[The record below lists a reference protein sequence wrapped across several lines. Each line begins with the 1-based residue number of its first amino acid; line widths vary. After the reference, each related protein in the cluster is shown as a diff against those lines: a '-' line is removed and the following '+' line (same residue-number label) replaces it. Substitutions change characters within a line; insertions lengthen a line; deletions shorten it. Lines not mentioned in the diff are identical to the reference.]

1 MIDVAKLK
9 ILERFNP
16 TKLTIDSTQYRFF
29 GGTAYLG
36 LLQEPDF
43 VELYKAGIDR
53 YGVNNGTSRN
63 NNVQLAIY
71 DHGEEVLAKRFG
83 FQAATLFSSG
93 FLAGQA
99 TVRSLT
105 DREAA
110 LFVAPD
116 AHPALWLF
124 DGTAKTSAASAA
136 GWLDRAIDQINQQ
149 EREAVICVNSL
160 NNLMPSLQS
169 FNALQKLSPT
179 KRVTLI
185 IDDSHGLGIRFKNQ
199 VSFPEG
205 VRSMPNVDVIVVASL
220 AKGLGVDCGVALG
233 SAEAIRKIRKHPI
246 FIGASPP
253 SPAAI
258 YALVESDSIY
268 DVMFGKLQNNISFF
282 VEFARELDLQFVPK
296 FPVFTSSDARCG
308 DRLLEKKI
316 VISSFNYP
324 LPESPKL
331 NRIVISSSH
340 SYNDLRHLA
349 VVLAKLGE

>member
-1 MIDVAKLK
+1 MIDVAKLRN
-9 ILERFNP
+9 LERFNP
-16 TKLTIDSTQYRFF
+16 TKLTIDSTSYHFF

-63 NNVQLAIY
+63 NNVQLGIY
-71 DHGEEVLAKRFG
+71 EHGEEVLAERFG
-83 FQAATLFSSG
+83 FQSATLFSSG

-105 DREAA
+105 DRGAA

-124 DGTAKTSAASAA
+124 DGATQTSAESAD
-136 GWLDRAIDQINQQ
+136 GWLGRAIDQINQQ
-149 EREAVICVNSL
+149 EGEAVICVNSL
-160 NNLMPSLQS
+160 NNLAPTLQS
-169 FNALQKLSPT
+169 FDALRELLPT
-179 KRVTLI
+179 KRITLI

-205 VRSMPNVDVIVVASL
+205 VRSTPNVDVVVVASL

-233 SAEAIRKIRKHPI
+233 PTAAIRKIRKHPI

-258 YALVESDSIY
+258 YALIESDSIY
-268 DVMFGKLQNNISFF
+268 DVMFRRLQNNISFF
-282 VEFARELDLQFVPK
+282 VEFAHQLDLNFVPN
-296 FPVFTSSDARCG
+296 FPVFTSSDPLCG
-308 DRLLEKKI
+308 DRLLEKNT

-340 SYNDLRHLA
+340 SYKDLQHLA
-349 VVLAKLGE
+349 VVLANLKE